1 MRFAGLRENK
11 EQAVREIFGEQL
23 RKGSEDI
30 MAEITNEI
38 VLTAKKLT
46 RMFLGDVFR
55 DTFSTERS
63 CEFSAPVVFEIG
75 GSTDLI
81 LFDRLSPQQL
91 KNLPLF
97 IMNEEVLAKSFNPMR
112 ELNFVIFADMSLSML
127 YRWPLTKL
135 AAAGQFVYGDQI
147 KDIKESCRQTKL
159 YALKYMTYA
168 FLDSAIQS
176 GFKAS
181 VTFFNNRQEH
191 VIQAANDNRF
201 PSFALHY
208 MDEHFQKLYTEAISD
223 DKYVEQE
230 GYLDMLTNFVHKHK
244 KCVVL
249 FLSDFLEGIE
259 DIKPYLLELSYRCP
273 VVMGVIN
280 DPLEIEFPQQKLSSP
295 VTLSYEHCKN
305 MEADLEQEVRLS
317 NDMIKEHN
325 AKAAERRHDMFN
337 FFSHH
342 KIRYLDIQTQNNHK
356 IPQMLQELTILLLG
370 EL

>member
-1 MRFAGLRENK
+1 MKFATHRESK
-11 EQAVREIFGEQL
+11 EQAVRATLGDQL
-23 RKGSEDI
+23 RKSSDEV
-30 MAEITNEI
+30 MSEITNEI

-55 DTFSTERS
+55 DMSSTERS
-63 CEFSAPVVFEIG
+63 CEYAAPVIFEIG
-75 GSTDLI
+75 DSTDLI
-81 LFDRLSPQQL
+81 LYDRLSTQQL
-91 KNLPLF
+91 KELPLY

-135 AAAGQFVYGDQI
+135 AATNQFVYGEHI
-147 KDIKESCRQTKL
+147 KDIKEKCRQTKL

-181 VTFFNNRQEH
+181 MVFFNNRQESE
-191 VIQAANDNRF
+191 IQAANDNRF
-201 PSFALHY
+201 PAFVLHY
-208 MDEHFQKLYTEAISD
+208 MDEHFQKLYTKAISD
-223 DKYVEQE
+223 DKYSELD
-230 GYLDMLTNFVHKHK
+230 GCLDMLTNFVHKRK

-259 DIKPYLLELSYRCP
+259 DLKPYLLELSYRCP
-273 VVMGVIN
+273 IVMGVIN
-280 DPLEIEFPQQKLSSP
+280 DPLEIEFPQQKLLSP

-305 MEADLEQEVRLS
+305 MEANLEQEVRLS
-317 NDMIKEHN
+317 NNLIKEHN
-325 AKAAERRHDMFN
+325 AKAAARRHDMFN

-342 KIRYLDIQTQNNHK
+342 KIKYLDIQTQNNHK